1 MTDSAPFPAEDE
13 PPDAAPDLSEI
24 DPFEEDPSEYD
35 DLNEFVE
42 ADWSESKTARQRV
55 KDVIVRATS
64 PLSAAEVA
72 NLADVSEP
80 TARSEL
86 NELAEAGTVHAESTD
101 NGRTYRRDPDWYRI
115 KRVKE
120 LAEKPLSALET
131 TLRGLEREIE
141 SYEEEYKEDTPEELI
156 LSEES
161 LSDNTWED
169 ISHWRTALVDRE
181 YLRTALQYAKLQRSE
196 ERLFDDESGEDK
208 ELTSA

>member
-1 MTDSAPFPAEDE
+1 MTDPTPFPEEDE
-13 PPDAAPDLSEI
+13 LPDDEPGLSEV

-72 NLADVSEP
+72 DLADVSEP

-86 NELAEAGTVHAESTD
+86 NDLAEAGIVCAESTD
-101 NGRTYRRDPDWYRI
+101 NGRTYQRDSDWYRI
-115 KRVKE
+115 KRVRK
-120 LAEKPLSALET
+120 LAEKPLSAIET
-131 TLRGLEREIE
+131 TLRQLEREIE
-141 SYEEEYKEDTPEELI
+141 SYEEEYGEDTPGELI
-156 LSEES
+156 LSEGA
-161 LSDNTWED
+161 LSDDEWED
-169 ISHWRTALVDRE
+169 VSHWRTALVDRE
-181 YLRTALQYAKLQRSE
+181 YLRTALQYSKLQRSE
-196 ERLFDDESGEDK
+196 ERLFDDENGENK